1 MSLRPTRP
9 RVVLG
14 AIALVVCAFY
24 FWTAYTSGP
33 GTGYYDLQTEAF
45 LDGRAS
51 LSVVPAPELLALP
64 DPYDPAQNA
73 PYRLHDASLYEGRYY
88 LYFGPTPV
96 FLVHLPFRV
105 IGVHASDALASALLA
120 SVGYLFAL
128 ALMRFLVARL
138 RPQTSLLT
146 QAVAAAVLGLCN
158 VVPFI
163 LRRPAVYEV
172 AIAAGYCCLMA
183 ALYLTL
189 GGALRSRPSLVRLGL
204 GSLAFGL
211 ALGARPHLILAM
223 PVFAWAWHR
232 AWTARPAGAGLRILV
247 AAAAPLAAC
256 MALLGLYN
264 LVRFG
269 SLTEFGSSYQLAGI
283 NTNTLDRFSLDRLA
297 PGAYFYL
304 LAPPEIDGVF
314 PFAHLFPDYPGTLAP
329 EYAAGIEAVSGV
341 FATTPVLILALIAPL
356 IWLRGAAA
364 RTEASALSVV
374 LLLSGL
380 LVVLAPILTFDG
392 ATMRYGVDFA
402 TLLLLSALIVWLLL
416 EQRLRGAALATAR
429 AIAAAAAL
437 VGVLLALA
445 FSLVGYTDGLRSN
458 HPDLYDAIEQVVTL
472 GTADTRPPP

>member
-1 MSLRPTRP
+1 MSLRLTRP
-9 RVVLG
+9 RVLLG

-33 GTGYYDLQTEAF
+33 GTGYYDLQTDAF

-73 PYRLHDASLYEGRYY
+73 PYRLHDASLYDGRYY

-96 FLVHLPFRV
+96 FLVHLPFRLV
-105 IGVHASDALASALLA
+105 GVHASDALASALLA

-128 ALMRFLVARL
+128 ALMRFLIARF
-138 RPQTSLLT
+138 RPGTSLVT
-146 QAVAAAVLGLCN
+146 QAIAAVVLGLCN
-158 VVPFI
+158 VVPFL

-189 GGALRSRPSLVRLGL
+189 TGALRPRPSLIRLGL
-204 GSLAFGL
+204 GSLALGL

-232 AWTARPAGAGLRILV
+232 AWSARNAGTGLRVL
-247 AAAAPLAAC
+247 AAAATPLAVC
-256 MALLGLYN
+256 MALLAVYN

-283 NTNTLDRFSLDRLA
+283 NTNTMDRFSLDRLV
-297 PGAYFYL
+297 PGVYFYL
-304 LAPPEIDGVF
+304 LAPPELDGVF
-314 PFAHLFPDYPGTLAP
+314 PFAHLFPDYPGELAP

-341 FATTPVLILALIAPL
+341 FATTPLLLLALAAPVL
-356 IWLRGAAA
+356 WLRGAAA
-364 RTEASALSVV
+364 RSEPAVLALI
-374 LLLSGL
+374 LLASGL
-380 LVVLAPILTFDG
+380 LVVMAPILTFDG

-402 TLLLLSALIVWLLL
+402 SLLLLSALLVWLLL
-416 EQRLRGAALATAR
+416 EERLRGAALASAR
-429 AIAAAAAL
+429 AIAGAAAL
-437 VGVLLALA
+437 LGVLFALA
-445 FSLVGYTDGLRSN
+445 FSVVGYTDGLRNN
-458 HPDLYDAIEQVVTL
+458 HPDVYRTIERVVTL
-472 GTADTRPPP
+472 GTADPPSPP